1 MTDRSSVRGIT
12 SANCFAVSPVRSSP
26 AFPSNPHGWS
36 QFCSVHLHFSP
47 VVFWDAE
54 KHVEVTAVTINACLS
69 VCRTVFTEAMQVFK
83 SRLPWDLEC
92 VGKGL
97 MFKISNGVSMNKH
110 NVLSD
115 EDIVGKDEDKSI
127 PLVNDRLHEIWQKK
141 CDKSWKRRVTYN
153 FIKNVRF
160 AEESED

>member
-1 MTDRSSVRGIT
+1 M
-12 SANCFAVSPVRSSP
+12 
-26 AFPSNPHGWS
+26 
-36 QFCSVHLHFSP
+36 
-47 VVFWDAE
+47 
-54 KHVEVTAVTINACLS
+54 
-69 VCRTVFTEAMQVFK
+69 
-83 SRLPWDLEC
+83 EC

-160 AEESED
+160 AEESEDFKLKLYAGFLMTKHGSE